1 MLSYTPLPAYPG
13 YKIQQM
19 NPPQPPAAAATTS
32 FRLLDESEDNSLP
45 LFDLLPSETDAQ
57 MNSQFQLQRDMLLQN
72 DFMFRRTMPEENK
85 EVWDYSGI
93 PDVRPSSE
101 QDDKTQLSSL
111 LLAPTTYLRDV
122 DAALGSLASL
132 EEPKSVGNPPD
143 QDIFDF
149 LK

>member
-111 LLAPTTYLRDV
+111 LLAPTVSVSCWFYV
-122 DAALGSLASL
+122 DLSSRCRCCTR
-132 EEPKSVGNPPD
+132 EFSFP
-143 QDIFDF
+143 
-149 LK
+149 